1 LIAIKAAPSDPAMIL
16 PVQIGEISL
25 MGHTI
30 AIIGIVVAFGAF
42 MLALARAERQT
53 RTTWK
58 EFQ

>member
-1 LIAIKAAPSDPAMIL
+1 
-16 PVQIGEISL
+16 

-30 AIIGIVVAFGAF
+30 AIIAIVVAFGAF
-42 MLALARAERQT
+42 MLVLARTERQN

>member
-1 LIAIKAAPSDPAMIL
+1 MIL